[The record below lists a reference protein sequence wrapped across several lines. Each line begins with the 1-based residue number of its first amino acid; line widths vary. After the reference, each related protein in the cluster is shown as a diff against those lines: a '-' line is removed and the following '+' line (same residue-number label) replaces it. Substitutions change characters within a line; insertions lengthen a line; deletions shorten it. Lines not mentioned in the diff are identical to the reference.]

1 MSSTTTW
8 TEHDLTSGANTLHY
22 ARMGVRSG
30 PPVVLLH
37 GFSDAGLCWH
47 RFASDIASE
56 YDVILPDAAGHGRTS
71 PPAPG
76 EQQARGVAD
85 VLAVLDALGF
95 NQVALVGH
103 SMGAGT
109 AARVAVAAPQRV
121 RALAL
126 EDPGWRDGT
135 WTPPEGGRGSHARL
149 RSPEWIEWMRSL
161 KTMTPEQRRA
171 VADQERPEWPVEE
184 RPYWIEAKAQF
195 NVDAFPEAPTPD
207 MGDWRE
213 TARGLRCPTLLVTA
227 DVERGAIVSPEIA
240 TEASRINPNIRVVHI
255 PDAGHN
261 IRREQYAP
269 FQSAVRGFLAEVHQP
284 AATRR

>member
-109 AARVAVAAPQRV
+109 AARVAVAAPERV

-126 EDPGWRDGT
+126 EDPGWARRDLDAACGRAPQPCT
-135 WTPPEGGRGSHARL
+135 AAQPRMDRVDAQPEGHDPR
-149 RSPEWIEWMRSL
+149 
-161 KTMTPEQRRA
+161 
-171 VADQERPEWPVEE
+171 
-184 RPYWIEAKAQF
+184 
-195 NVDAFPEAPTPD
+195 
-207 MGDWRE
+207 
-213 TARGLRCPTLLVTA
+213 TATG
-227 DVERGAIVSPEIA
+227 G
-240 TEASRINPNIRVVHI
+240 
-255 PDAGHN
+255 G
-261 IRREQYAP
+261 
-269 FQSAVRGFLAEVHQP
+269 
-284 AATRR
+284 